1 MADQA
6 GSTTNYATTI
16 GTDAVF
22 KGNMKFQDNVRL
34 LGQFEGAIETSGSLL
49 IAKGA
54 VLQGEIR
61 ACDVI
66 VAGNIKGNVHASGK
80 LTIDSTAQIEG
91 ELHVARLQMSEGAV
105 VSGQCVVGANRQPG
119 KNPRRS
125 EDPNKQHHGAGP
137 APHADGEPKKK
148 GLLQALGV

>member
-1 MADQA
+1 MADQV
-6 GSTTNYATTI
+6 GNTTNYATTI

-49 IAKGA
+49 VAKGA

-66 VAGNIKGNVHASGK
+66 VAGNIKGNVHATGK

-91 ELHVARLQMSEGAV
+91 ELHVARLQMSEGAA

-119 KNPRRS
+119 KSPRRS
-125 EDPNKQHHGAGP
+125 DDSKHGGGP
-137 APHADGEPKKK
+137 TPHADGEPKKK

>member
-1 MADQA
+1 MADQV
-6 GSTTNYATTI
+6 GKTTSYATTI

-49 IAKGA
+49 VAKGA

-66 VAGNIKGNVHASGK
+66 VAGNIKGNVLATGK
-80 LTIDSTAQIEG
+80 LTVDSTAQIEG
-91 ELHVARLQMSEGAV
+91 ELNVARLQMAEGATV
-105 VSGQCVVGANRQPG
+105 CGQCVVGANRQPG
-119 KNPRRS
+119 KAPRRP
-125 EDPNKQHHGAGP
+125 ETPAKPAGGPTPHGDA
-137 APHADGEPKKK
+137 EPKKK